1 MSLTRRE
8 FVKSMG
14 IAVASL
20 VMVRCSSSKD
30 NNDTRATAQPTTTL
44 ILPPENRDDS
54 PRDRLHTCWLQ
65 LDSLAPQAQKDP
77 DQSDQLRDE
86 LVANHQ
92 TALDELVSAGELDA
106 AVAAQVQVAFDEA
119 AFHVWR
125 SNVPVSCYIALPVEF
140 DARDN
145 LRQQFELLHQVTND
159 LDQATVKKV
168 QAAIERDIAFF
179 ETLTAL
185 QTLKGEAYQQA
196 QRELIAQF
204 EADDV
209 EVSPEAAGAAR
220 FLVELL
226 LRKQL

>member
-30 NNDTRATAQPTTTL
+30 SSDTRSTDQPTTPPAP
-44 ILPPENRDDS
+44 PPENRDDS

-65 LDSLAPQAQKDP
+65 LDSLAPKSQKDP
-77 DQSDQLRDE
+77 DQGSQLQDE
-86 LVANHQ
+86 LVVNHRA
-92 TALDELVSAGELDA
+92 ALDELVAAGELDA
-106 AVAAQVQVAFDEA
+106 AVADQVQVAFDEA

-125 SNVPVSCYIALPVEF
+125 SNAPVTCYIALPVEF
-140 DARDN
+140 DARDD
-145 LRQQFELLHQVTND
+145 LRQQFELLHQVTD
-159 LDQATVKKV
+159 GLDQATVKNV
-168 QAAIERDIAFF
+168 QTAIERDIAFF
-179 ETLTAL
+179 DTLAAL
-185 QTLKGEAYQQA
+185 QSLEGEAYQQA

-204 EADDV
+204 DADDV
-209 EVSPEAAGAAR
+209 EVSPEAARAAR

-226 LRKQL
+226 LREQA

>member
-1 MSLTRRE
+1 
-8 FVKSMG
+8 
-14 IAVASL
+14 
-20 VMVRCSSSKD
+20 
-30 NNDTRATAQPTTTL
+30 
-44 ILPPENRDDS
+44 
-54 PRDRLHTCWLQ
+54 
-65 LDSLAPQAQKDP
+65 
-77 DQSDQLRDE
+77 
-86 LVANHQ
+86 
-92 TALDELVSAGELDA
+92 
-106 AVAAQVQVAFDEA
+106 VAAQVQVAFDEA